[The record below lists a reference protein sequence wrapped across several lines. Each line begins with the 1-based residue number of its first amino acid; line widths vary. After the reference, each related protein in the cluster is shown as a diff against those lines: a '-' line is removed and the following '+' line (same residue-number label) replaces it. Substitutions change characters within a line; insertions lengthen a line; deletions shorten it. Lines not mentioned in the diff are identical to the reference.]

1 MVDRFG
7 PAGPVDMRHLTEVHR
22 ESFAIAR
29 PRIAVAAA
37 MPDRRA
43 VLRHYEQ
50 HALRGVSM
58 FDRAGRAR
66 ARQTAAQYA
75 AYWLASQWAENESH
89 RAAQQAGFDDQWRR
103 LAGNDTDTVLGVL
116 TARFEAV
123 PGYAPVGVVN
133 VDGNRV
139 GLALTAAAD
148 SVLPTRLT
156 GGQRARVYEA
166 MLKSHALSAVRQ
178 AFASAPGLM
187 SAQVVVVR
195 HDARRPCV
203 LAFEVSRPA
212 LESVRWDVANA
223 DEIVASAGSQV
234 LTRPEG
240 PFGDLGPVDDLL
252 DELSVELAAGARNA
266 IAEMAGRRGV
276 EELAAGVTG
285 FAIVDVETSG
295 LSPEYDRVVEIAV
308 VRTDSNGTIVDEWTT
323 LVNPDGPVGKTSIHR
338 IRDADVADA
347 PRFADIV
354 GELTRRMAGRV
365 IVGHNVQFDLRFL
378 HAEYARARLRLP
390 RVVSL
395 CTYQE
400 SHGYLPDLDRR
411 RLADCCHA
419 AGVALT
425 DAHAALE
432 DARATAGLLRTYLG
446 SGSRLA
452 GVHQQLPDQAAR
464 IGWPRVPVT
473 SARVKARPPVAPPPV
488 PAPAGALAA
497 LLEDLPVSDTLTDGA
512 PPAAA
517 GYVELLAEA
526 LEDGVL
532 TQEEVTALA
541 DHARFAGL
549 SRADV
554 DSAHH
559 GFMLALAHKAVADGR
574 VTNEERRELSDA
586 AEILGLPSGIV
597 KRLLAE
603 ADSEWV
609 TQLSRDCRPLPDG
622 WAHGEPLLVG
632 QKVAFTGG
640 EPNRR
645 ERLEIAARAAGLRV
659 MNNVSG
665 VTVVLVTPDARPESR
680 KGEAAGKHGTRI
692 VRPGVFEQLIAYVQ
706 PAPPVLIVH
715 QPSADGTA
723 VTAKAAVARGG
734 PALGVPVPPAVVR
747 AWARENGYVVGP
759 RGRLPQEVQEAFLAA
774 TATPI

>member
-1 MVDRFG
+1 
-7 PAGPVDMRHLTEVHR
+7 MRYLIEVHR
-22 ESFAIAR
+22 ETFAIAR
-29 PRIAVAAA
+29 PRIAVASAL
-37 MPDRRA
+37 PDRQA
-43 VLRHYEQ
+43 VYRHYEQ
-50 HALRGVSM
+50 HALRGIGV

-66 ARQTAAQYA
+66 ARQLASQHTEH
-75 AYWLASQWAENESH
+75 WLASQWAENESH
-89 RAAQQAGFDDQWRR
+89 RVAQQAGFDDQWRR
-103 LAGNDTDTVLGVL
+103 LTGNDTDTVLGVL
-116 TARFEAV
+116 SARFEAV
-123 PGYAPVGVVN
+123 PGYAPVGTVS

-148 SVLPTRLT
+148 SVVPAGLT
-156 GGQRARVYEA
+156 GGQRARVYES
-166 MLKSHALSAVRQ
+166 MLKSHALAAVKQ

-187 SAQVVVVR
+187 LARVVVVR

-203 LAFEVSRPA
+203 LALEVSRPA
-212 LESVRWDVANA
+212 LESVRWDTTGA
-223 DEIVASAGSQV
+223 DEILASAGSMV

-252 DELSVELAAGARNA
+252 DDISAELAAGARGA
-266 IAEMAGRRGV
+266 IADMVARQEV
-276 EELAAGVTG
+276 EEPEAGAAG

-295 LSPEYDRVVEIAV
+295 LSPEYDRVVEVAV
-308 VRTDSNGTIVDEWTT
+308 VGTDRYGNVVDEWTT

-338 IRDADVADA
+338 IRAADVADA

-354 GELTRRMAGRV
+354 GELTARLVGRV

-452 GVHQQLPDQAAR
+452 GVHRRLPEQAAQ

-473 SARVKARPPVAPPPV
+473 GARIKARQPAAPPPV
-488 PAPAGALAA
+488 PAQAGALAA
-497 LLEDLPVSDTLTDGA
+497 LLEDLPVADVLPNGA

-532 TQEEVTALA
+532 TQEEATALA

-559 GFMLALAHKAVADGR
+559 GFVLALAHQAVADGR
-574 VTNEERRELSDA
+574 VTNEERRELNNA
-586 AEILGLPSGIV
+586 AEILGLPNGMV

-609 TQLSRDCRPLPDG
+609 TQLSRGCSPLPEG
-622 WAHGEPLLVG
+622 WAHGEPLRVG

-640 EPNRR
+640 EPTRR

-659 MNNVSG
+659 MNNVSR
-665 VTVVLVTPDARPESR
+665 VTAILVTPEAQPNSG
-680 KGEAAGKHGTRI
+680 KGEAARKHGTRI
-692 VRPGVFEQLIAYVQ
+692 VRPGVFEQLVEHVQ
-706 PAPPVLIVH
+706 PAPPVLVVREAT
-715 QPSADGTA
+715 ADGA
-723 VTAKAAVARGG
+723 DVSASAAVLG

-759 RGRLPQEVQEAFLAA
+759 RGRLPQEVQAAFLAA
-774 TATPI
+774 NATTT